1 MSHKMSTQFVFFFR
15 SSNLRIAQ
23 RPRARGGPT
32 EETYSSSRL
41 GRNPGGEDDDDGDD
55 DGSLVVRSVG
65 RSAAY
70 QRDGATARP
79 PPPCANNSPL
89 FLPSFLPNRSFP
101 RHRVLTCYML
111 TFSVHNRDHIL
122 SAIGPKWRIVC
133 DPYSHISG
141 PHCKIKKISRLHLK
155 CQPD

>member
-1 MSHKMSTQFVFFFR
+1 MVFFR

-65 RSAAY
+65 RPHTKE
-70 QRDGATARP
+70 TARLP
-79 PPPCANNSPL
+79 ARRPRVPTTLLFS

-111 TFSVHNRDHIL
+111 TFSVHSRDHIL
-122 SAIGPKWRIVC
+122 SEIGPKWRIVC
-133 DPYSHISG
+133 GGVILSKHANTCSTTS
-141 PHCKIKKISRLHLK
+141 CK
-155 CQPD
+155 